1 MSYVLNELKCLGVK
15 TNQDLLKKILI
26 NNKFSLGDY
35 NVDFL
40 NNKLLF
46 SKDKKTNIAKEKSI
60 ISGILYNSI
69 TLNKKKKYFKNIP
82 SGWRNNFYSH
92 QKEEIEID
100 NKKILIK
107 YKFGKNSYEFIINDN
122 KYSAKVFKFS
132 DNTLFIDFSG
142 TIEKFKIFTRANKFY
157 IYNISSGNVI
167 FSLNERLYFKNHY
180 ENKGSFLA
188 PMPSK
193 IEKIVVKE
201 NEKVKKGDPL
211 IVLSSMK
218 MENII
223 QSNITGHVNKIYVTK
238 GQTVDSGTLLINLR

>member
-1 MSYVLNELKCLGVK
+1 MLTSGISFINFKVKSKISRVKKELRF
-15 TNQDLLKKILI
+15 LI
-26 NNKFSLGDY
+26 NQKNQ
-35 NVDFL
+35 V
-40 NNKLLF
+40 
-46 SKDKKTNIAKEKSI
+46 I
-60 ISGILYNSI
+60 ISLS
-69 TLNKKKKYFKNIP
+69 KNYK
-82 SGWRNNFYSH
+82 NNF
-92 QKEEIEID
+92 

>member
-1 MSYVLNELKCLGVK
+1 MLTSGISFINFKVKSKISRVKKELRF
-15 TNQDLLKKILI
+15 LI
-26 NNKFSLGDY
+26 NQKNQ
-35 NVDFL
+35 V
-40 NNKLLF
+40 
-46 SKDKKTNIAKEKSI
+46 I
-60 ISGILYNSI
+60 ISLS
-69 TLNKKKKYFKNIP
+69 KNYK
-82 SGWRNNFYSH
+82 NNF
-92 QKEEIEID
+92 

-238 GQTVDSGTLLINLR
+238 GQTVNSGTLLINLR